1 MNTTLAV
8 GIGLTLVLALV
19 TAYEM
24 AIFSARPEHMR
35 SAAQHDDRRGTIVMQ
50 FLRCPTRIISGLQ
63 IVAIFCNL
71 VLGAMVQPSITPVF
85 ERGLAGLKSPP
96 IGWSDGTVYHVANGL
111 ALALVTVGLLV
122 VTNLIPKRIAY
133 AYADELSLR
142 WARPM
147 AGFARIMLPLTEA
160 MTRLSDGILT
170 RLRVRLP
177 SAAAVTEDDVRM
189 LLLTGFRRG
198 TINEAEMRIMQAAL
212 RLSDLCAIQIMTP
225 ADRIQW
231 LDSREPRETLRARA
245 IASTRSVLLYG
256 PSLREVVGSVRTVEL
271 LSDAEPLPVQ
281 PVLRVS
287 PVATALDVLE
297 AFENPVAR
305 LAVVEDERGKVLGL
319 ISFSDLVRT
328 LVGDKKIVTD

>member
-1 MNTTLAV
+1 MNTTVAV
-8 GIGLTLVLALV
+8 GIGLTLILALV

-35 SAAQHDDRRGTIVMQ
+35 SASHHDDRRGTIVMQ

-63 IVAIFCNL
+63 IVATFCNL
-71 VLGAMVQPSITPVF
+71 VLGSMVQPSITPIF
-85 ERGLAGLKSPP
+85 EAALAGLRRPP
-96 IGWSDGTVYHVANGL
+96 VGWSSGTVYHLSNGI
-111 ALALVTVGLLV
+111 ALGLTTLVLLV
-122 VTNLIPKRIAY
+122 LTNLIPKRIAY
-133 AYADELSLR
+133 AHADALSLK

-147 AGFARIMLPLTEA
+147 AVFARIVMPVSEALTQ
-160 MTRLSDGILT
+160 LSDGILA
-170 RLRVRLP
+170 RLKVRLP
-177 SAAAVTEDDVRM
+177 AAAAVTEDDVRM

-212 RLSDLCAIQIMTP
+212 RLSDLCAVQIMTP
-225 ADRIQW
+225 AAKIQW
-231 LDSREPRETLRARA
+231 LDRRESRERQRATA

-256 PSLREVVGSVRTVEL
+256 SSSRDVEGSVRTVDL
-271 LSDAEPLPVQ
+271 LSDVEPLPVQ

-287 PVATALDVLE
+287 AVATALEVLE

-305 LAVVEDERGKVLGL
+305 IAVVEDERGNVLGL
-319 ISFSDLVRT
+319 ISFSDLVRS